1 MIWTTLSSKIAW
13 ETCSIELNW
22 IYWQTANEG
31 RPRPEEIIG
40 NAKINTKEKW

>member
-1 MIWTTLSSKIAW
+1 VQEDIQKIVSYVAF
-13 ETCSIELNW
+13 EMKRYILLCVELNW

-40 NAKINTKEKW
+40 NV

>member
-1 MIWTTLSSKIAW
+1 MQRK
-13 ETCSIELNW
+13 ETGPVELNW